1 MTEPYR
7 YGARSLRFKLA
18 LTSIVVEVVMLA
30 LLIAN
35 SVSIATDALE
45 QQTRF
50 RVNEIVPLLNASI
63 ARPLVERDYATLD
76 EILLQVVRKEGIE
89 YIGVTDVEKHTVAE
103 VGLKGRPHTAV
114 QSGTSD
120 LRDLT
125 AYGHLDF
132 PILLVGEN
140 VGDMHLS
147 ISTRFLDQAID
158 ELKDEGFLI
167 AGGEVALTFVL
178 LVLVGVLLTRTL
190 ATLADA
196 ARTMSEGDLSV
207 RINSQSRDE
216 VGAASRAFD
225 AMAQRLE
232 SLYRSLKNSEQ
243 RYQIL
248 TEVSPVGIFN
258 TDADGKCVFV
268 NEHMT
273 DITGIP
279 REEYLEQGWH
289 NAIYEEDRQQ
299 VEAEWNDCVRQGR
312 PCAAEFRLRRLLGNP
327 VWVFMQAVPI
337 ADDAGARG
345 YVGTVTDITRRK
357 QAEQDLARH
366 RDRLGELVSERT
378 AELQAAQDRLI
389 QQERLATLGQLTA
402 TVSHELRNPLG
413 IISNAVYYLKRKI
426 GGDDAKVD
434 QYLDMIAREVGA
446 SNRIICDLLETSRTK
461 TPILQ
466 WVNLDKQLEILLKD
480 LSLPAG
486 IRWRY
491 RAHPQPFYLRV
502 DPQQLRQVLH
512 NLILNAVQ
520 AMGDDGRIE
529 LEVCEGADG
538 YELRLSDSG
547 PGISEEQRRHI
558 FEPLYTTKA
567 KGNGLGLWIAREI
580 VRRHG
585 GELTLVE
592 SHLPGAGFLI
602 RLPRGPRG
610 EVTAE

>member
-1 MTEPYR
+1 MTKPYR

-76 EILLQVVRKEGIE
+76 EILIQVVRNEGIE
-89 YIGVTDVEKHTVAE
+89 YISVSDAENRTVAE
-103 VGLKGRPHTAV
+103 VGLKGGTHNPSQT
-114 QSGTSD
+114 GTSD
-120 LRDLT
+120 LRDLS
-125 AYGHLDF
+125 AYGNLDF

-158 ELKDEGFLI
+158 KLKHEGFFI

-178 LVLVGVLLTRTL
+178 LVIVGVLLTRNL

-207 RINSQSRDE
+207 RINSRTNDE

-232 SLYRSLKNSEQ
+232 SLYKSLKSSEQ
-243 RYQIL
+243 RYQTL

-258 TDADGKCVFV
+258 TDAEGKCVFV
-268 NEHMT
+268 NERMT
-273 DITGIP
+273 EITGIA
-279 REEYLEQGWH
+279 REEYLGLGWQTG
-289 NAIYEEDRQQ
+289 IFEEDRAHI
-299 VEAEWNDCVRQGR
+299 EADWADSVRQGR
-312 PCAAEFRLRRLLGNP
+312 PYAAEFRLRRNTGSP
-327 VWVFMQAVPI
+327 VWVFMQAVPVP
-337 ADDAGARG
+337 DDANVRG

-434 QYLDMIAREVGA
+434 QYLDMIAREVGS

-461 TPILQ
+461 TPVLQ
-466 WVNLDKQLEILLKD
+466 WVNLDKQLDILLKETP
-480 LSLPAG
+480 LPEG
-486 IRWRY
+486 IRWHY
-491 RAHPQPFYLRV
+491 RSHPTPFYLRV

-520 AMGDDGRIE
+520 AMGGEGRIE
-529 LEVCEGADG
+529 LDVCEGVDG

-547 PGISEEQRRHI
+547 PGIPDEQRKRL

-567 KGNGLGLWIAREI
+567 KGNGLGLWISREI

-592 SHLPGAGFLI
+592 SHLPGASFLI
-602 RLPRGPRG
+602 RLPRGRRG
-610 EVTAE
+610 DVTAE